1 MMIVTTMGATHTNGW
16 QKKLLLSSRLAVA
29 ALVSNAQPC
38 NCKPISSKREINRF
52 VIRVKLCFIQL
63 LLITVI
69 KKTGQFFQE
78 SLSMHAQQLPCIN
91 FYNLWIFF
99 TVNVIPAIISLLKP
113 FVYVFAFWH
122 LIGIKLLINDHAM
135 QQNNHTVTPAEEN
148 IISTPAEQYINNTV
162 AMDENNDKAAKEKIE
177 EEVKGS
183 FAEENIPVEPV
194 LGDDGV
200 EVGGEG

>member
-1 MMIVTTMGATHTNGW
+1 M
-16 QKKLLLSSRLAVA
+16 
-29 ALVSNAQPC
+29 
-38 NCKPISSKREINRF
+38 
-52 VIRVKLCFIQL
+52 
-63 LLITVI
+63 
-69 KKTGQFFQE
+69 
-78 SLSMHAQQLPCIN
+78 
-91 FYNLWIFF
+91 
-99 TVNVIPAIISLLKP
+99 
-113 FVYVFAFWH
+113 FAFWH

-135 QQNNHTVTPAEEN
+135 QQNNHTVTPTEEN